1 MGKHKT
7 NLFTSLTDFQ
17 WLNSLTLLVS
27 LDPDS
32 GPLPSGDLGL
42 LPPLA
47 PLTLIPTVLPTAL
60 VSLAPLLPVPP
71 SLDLPITDGAGM
83 VDSAEVMEVL
93 VASMVATVP
102 VTLATTDS
110 TVPLLEAILDMV
122 AIPITVDTTATLMLD
137 TLVTMASMA
146 VMEVTAL
153 VLTTVAILPVQPFP
167 TLDSGGPMLA
177 SAPPSS
183 YDETNE
189 LKLR

>member
-71 SLDLPITDGAGM
+71 SLDLPITHGADM
-83 VDSAEVMEVL
+83 VDSTEDMEDTATVVTVMEVL

-137 TLVTMASMA
+137 TLVT
-146 VMEVTAL
+146 
-153 VLTTVAILPVQPFP
+153 TVAILPVQPFP
-167 TLDSGGPMLA
+167 TVDSGGPMLA
-177 SAPPSS
+177 SAQPSS
-183 YDETNE
+183 YDETN
-189 LKLR
+189 